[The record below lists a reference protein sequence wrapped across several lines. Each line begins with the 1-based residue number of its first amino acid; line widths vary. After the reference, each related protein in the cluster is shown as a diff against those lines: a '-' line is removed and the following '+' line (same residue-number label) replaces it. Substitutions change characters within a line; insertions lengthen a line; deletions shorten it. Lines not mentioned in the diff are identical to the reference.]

1 MIICLDQRMGKDAQ
15 LAVASS
21 FTFDREAVVF
31 PTIFEKKRE
40 APFVKVTGFLYEE
53 RDWDSQQLF

>member
-1 MIICLDQRMGKDAQ
+1 MGKDAQ
-15 LAVASS
+15 PALASS

-31 PTIFEKKRE
+31 WEIFEKQRE